1 MRSGLPTVATYK
13 PYFPSHTY
21 EIWEGPGLSSLISRT
36 QFEISDADRL
46 HNCAK
51 YHAVRKMAT
60 KSGRLG
66 TWLKMLAVGGAVCIG
81 GPAFVM
87 WIQPTD
93 EELFK
98 RYNPELQK
106 KSLERRFEKQK
117 DFDDFV
123 TRLKEYSKSD
133 KPIWTVQEEAI
144 RKQRQESLRQDYL
157 NAEDAKARQEAMRRE
172 VGLSEGAGELEST
185 EKSKPASNPAL

>member
-1 MRSGLPTVATYK
+1 
-13 PYFPSHTY
+13 
-21 EIWEGPGLSSLISRT
+21 
-36 QFEISDADRL
+36 
-46 HNCAK
+46 
-51 YHAVRKMAT
+51 MAA

-66 TWLKMLAVGGAVCIG
+66 TWLKMLAVGAGVCVG

-106 KSLERRFEKQK
+106 KSLERRYEKQK

-133 KPIWTVQEEAI
+133 KPIWTVQEEAAQKY
-144 RKQRQESLRQDYL
+144 REESLRQDYQ
-157 NAEDAKARQEAMRRE
+157 NATDTKARQEAMRRE
-172 VGLSEGAGELEST
+172 AGLLQGAGELEST
-185 EKSKPASNPAL
+185 GKSKPTDNPVL

>member
-1 MRSGLPTVATYK
+1 
-13 PYFPSHTY
+13 
-21 EIWEGPGLSSLISRT
+21 
-36 QFEISDADRL
+36 
-46 HNCAK
+46 
-51 YHAVRKMAT
+51 MAA

-66 TWLKMLAVGGAVCIG
+66 TWLKMLAVGGGVCVG

-106 KSLERRFEKQK
+106 KSLERRYEKQK

-133 KPIWTVQEEAI
+133 KPIWTVQEEAA
-144 RKQRQESLRQDYL
+144 RKYKEESLRQDFQ
-157 NAEDAKARQEAMRRE
+157 NATDAKARQEAMRRE
-172 VGLSEGAGELEST
+172 AGLLKGAGELEST
-185 EKSKPASNPAL
+185 GKSKLTDNPVL

>member
-1 MRSGLPTVATYK
+1 MTA
-13 PYFPSHTY
+13 
-21 EIWEGPGLSSLISRT
+21 
-36 QFEISDADRL
+36 
-46 HNCAK
+46 
-51 YHAVRKMAT
+51 

-66 TWLKMLAVGGAVCIG
+66 TWLKMIAVGGGVCVG

-93 EELFK
+93 EELFM

-106 KSLERRFEKQK
+106 KSLERRYEKQK

-133 KPIWTVQEEAI
+133 KPIWTVQEEAA
-144 RKQRQESLRQDYL
+144 RKYKEESLRKDFQD
-157 NAEDAKARQEAMRRE
+157 AADAKERQEAMRRE
-172 VGLSEGAGELEST
+172 AGLSQGSGEPEST
-185 EKSKPASNPAL
+185 AKSELTDR